1 VIVAVG
7 VLANHGRCAII
18 LNDEKAAAMKN
29 RTHLFAYILLN
40 ILIAS
45 ATTLTILW
53 LWEQRNPRQT
63 TPQDI
68 VTPVSTI
75 PGESE
80 TIDATSMVS
89 EPIEPAM
96 TFVNEDI
103 DVLIRKVV
111 GAGDLAMEYVEI
123 YNQSP
128 GPLDLSNWQLTDQEG
143 QSFVFPALIL
153 NSEGA
158 IKVYSKKGT
167 NTVIEL
173 HWQADAPIWSSG
185 ETVTLLDDSD
195 NRIATYSIP

>member
-1 VIVAVG
+1 VG

-18 LNDEKAAAMKN
+18 LSDEKATAMKN

-63 TPQDI
+63 NPQGL

-75 PGESE
+75 SSE
-80 TIDATSMVS
+80 FDTIDATSSVN
-89 EPIEPAM
+89 EPIEPAL
-96 TFVNEDI
+96 TFVSEDI

-111 GAGDLAMEYVEI
+111 GAGDLEMEYVEI

-128 GPLDLSNWQLTDQEG
+128 GPIDLSNWQLTDQDG
-143 QSFVFPALIL
+143 QSFLFPALIL

-158 IKVYSKKGT
+158 IKVYSQKGT

-173 HWQADAPIWSSG
+173 HWQSDAPIWSSG
-185 ETVTLLDDSD
+185 EMVTLLDDAD

>member
-1 VIVAVG
+1 VG

-18 LNDEKAAAMKN
+18 LSDEKAAAMKN

-63 TPQDI
+63 NPQGL

-75 PGESE
+75 SSE
-80 TIDATSMVS
+80 FDTIDATSSVN
-89 EPIEPAM
+89 EPIEPAL
-96 TFVNEDI
+96 TFVSEDI

-111 GAGDLAMEYVEI
+111 GAGDLEMEYVEI

-128 GPLDLSNWQLTDQEG
+128 GPIDLSNWQLTDQDG
-143 QSFVFPALIL
+143 QSFLFPALIL

-158 IKVYSKKGT
+158 IKVYSQKGT

-173 HWQADAPIWSSG
+173 HWQSDAPIWSSG
-185 ETVTLLDDSD
+185 EMVTLLDDAD

>member
-1 VIVAVG
+1 VG

-18 LNDEKAAAMKN
+18 LSDEKAAAMKN

-63 TPQDI
+63 NPQGL

-75 PGESE
+75 SSE
-80 TIDATSMVS
+80 FDTIDATSSVN
-89 EPIEPAM
+89 EPIEPAL
-96 TFVNEDI
+96 TFVSEDI
-103 DVLIRKVV
+103 DVFIRKVV
-111 GAGDLAMEYVEI
+111 GAGDLEMEYVEI

-128 GPLDLSNWQLTDQEG
+128 GPIDLSNWQLTDQDG
-143 QSFVFPALIL
+143 QSFLFPALIL

-158 IKVYSKKGT
+158 IKVYSQKGT

-173 HWQADAPIWSSG
+173 HWQSDAPIWSSG
-185 ETVTLLDDSD
+185 EMVTLLDDAD